1 MSIML
6 QNMKNKNEECK
17 IETSVQHFIMM
28 DLYDD
33 DATIM
38 TSVSQDTT
46 IPPHSRSIS
55 NFKETENSK

>member
-1 MSIML
+1 
-6 QNMKNKNEECK
+6 MKNKNEECK

-33 DATIM
+33 DGSGIM
-38 TSVSQDTT
+38 TSISQDTT
-46 IPPHSRSIS
+46 IPPYSRSIS